1 MGSRRILVGRR
12 LRTAGATLSEFEFVL
27 VTIAIVAGFAIS
39 EILAGWSRPMLAR
52 GNAGYSSLRF
62 FASLFLL
69 FLTLRYIWGLWGV
82 RSSEWHFVLF
92 VLAIAPILL
101 IALAAYVI
109 SMPAEA
115 PELDSTEIYFAR
127 ARPFFLLLVGVMISW
142 TLYEWANLTI
152 IQKAFTAEANSTAL
166 ASRGVGVPAF
176 LWLAFTKRRRHHW
189 VVLVGGIG
197 SLVYLSLQSLAALE
211 R

>member
-1 MGSRRILVGRR
+1 M
-12 LRTAGATLSEFEFVL
+12 SEFEFVL

-52 GNAGYSSLRF
+52 GDAGYSGLRF

-69 FLTLRYIWGLWGV
+69 FLTLRYIWALWSI
-82 RSSEWHFVLF
+82 RSSEWHFVHFAL
-92 VLAIAPILL
+92 VLAPMLL

-115 PELDSTEIYFAR
+115 SERDSTETYFVR
-127 ARPFFLLLVGVMISW
+127 ARPFFLLLVGVMITW
-142 TLYEWANLTI
+142 TLYEWANLAV
-152 IQKAFTAEANSTAL
+152 IQKAYASEVNWTVL
-166 ASRGVGVPAF
+166 ATRVVGVPAF
-176 LWLAFTKRRRHHW
+176 LWLAFTKRPGHHW
-189 VVLVGGIG
+189 AVLAVAIG
-197 SLVYLSLQSLAALE
+197 SLVYVSLQSLAALE